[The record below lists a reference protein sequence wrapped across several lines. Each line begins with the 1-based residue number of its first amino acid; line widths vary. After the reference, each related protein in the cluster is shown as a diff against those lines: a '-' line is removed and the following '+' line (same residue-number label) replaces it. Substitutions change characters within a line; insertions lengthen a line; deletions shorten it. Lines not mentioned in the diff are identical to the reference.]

1 MRRLQ
6 RTGKMTAV
14 FAVAAMAMAVTACA
28 STGGNDA
35 GTAQTEVSTEAITES
50 AAAQTAGDAQNADT
64 ESTEAET
71 ADTGESSTEAST
83 IGDTDEETEISVQD
97 AWSQISRINENT
109 KLKLSL
115 PDQELQEAKDNADD
129 LPFTTKIQYIKI
141 EDSGYDALQKSLDKD
156 NEESMEL
163 AREAYEDNADYLK
176 EATQSGENVTPYEM
190 DSAVLV
196 KRADERVVSYVR
208 EDFSQLGGAHPST
221 YFTGKNYD
229 AKTGEELSLKD
240 VVSNYDGVYQY
251 VLDELAQREK
261 EDGNENCYF
270 DGYEDTVKEM
280 FYGAS
285 DTGST
290 DTAEGSEESGL
301 YPDMQA
307 EVQWYLEDD
316 GLTVIFNDYDIAPYA
331 YGPSVVKIPFDSGLL
346 NSDYAG

>member
-1 MRRLQ
+1 MKRMKA
-6 RTGKMTAV
+6 GKMTAV
-14 FAVAAMAMAVTACA
+14 FAAAAMAMAVTAC
-28 STGGNDA
+28 GNGTDA
-35 GTAQTEVSTEAITES
+35 GTAKTEASTEAITES
-50 AAAQTAGDAQNADT
+50 AAAETTGDAQTADT
-64 ESTEAET
+64 ESTEA
-71 ADTGESSTEAST
+71 DTEEGSTEAQT
-83 IGDTDEETEISVQD
+83 IGSTDEETDISVSD
-97 AWSQISRINENT
+97 AWSQISRNNENT
-109 KLKLSL
+109 KLKLSVS
-115 PDQELQEAKDNADD
+115 DEELEEAKKNTD
-129 LPFTTKIQYIKI
+129 LSFDTKIQYVKV

-156 NEESMEL
+156 NEESMAL
-163 AREAYEDNADYLK
+163 AEQSYGESADYLK
-176 EATQSGENVTPYEM
+176 EANESGENVTPYEI
-190 DSAVLV
+190 DSTVLV
-196 KRADERVVSYVR
+196 KRADEKVMSYVR

-229 AKTGEELSLKD
+229 AKTGAELSLKD

-290 DTAEGSEESGL
+290 DTADGSEESGL
-301 YPDMQA
+301 YPDMQSM
-307 EVQWYLEDD
+307 VQWYLEDD

-331 YGPSVVKIPFDSGLL
+331 YGPSAVKIPFDSGLL

>member
-1 MRRLQ
+1 MRKFK

-14 FAVAAMAMAVTACA
+14 FAAAAMAMAVTACG
-28 STGGNDA
+28 SGNAA
-35 GTAQTEVSTEAITES
+35 GTAQTAASTEAITES
-50 AAAQTAGDAQNADT
+50 AAAQTTENVQSADT
-64 ESTEAET
+64 ESTEADT
-71 ADTGESSTEAST
+71 ADTEDSSAEAST
-83 IGDTDEETEISVQD
+83 IGGTEEENEAAVSD
-97 AWSQISRINENT
+97 AWSQISKINENT

-115 PDQELQEAKDNADD
+115 SDQEVQEAKDNEDD
-129 LPFTTKIQYIKI
+129 LPFTTKIQYVRV

-156 NEESMEL
+156 NEESMDL
-163 AREAYEDNADYLK
+163 ARETYEDNADYLK
-176 EATQSGENVTPYEM
+176 EANQSGENVTPYEM
-190 DSAVLV
+190 DSEVDV
-196 KRADERVVSYVR
+196 KRADEKVVSYVR
-208 EDFSQLGGAHPST
+208 EDFSQLGGAHPSK

-229 AKTGEELSLKD
+229 AKTGEELSLRD
-240 VVSNYDGVYQY
+240 VVSNYDGLYQY

-270 DGYEDTVKEM
+270 DGYEDTVKQM

-285 DTGST
+285 DDSST
-290 DTAEGSEESGL
+290 DTVNGSEESGL

-307 EVQWYLEDD
+307 VVQWYLEDD

>member
-1 MRRLQ
+1 MREFK
-6 RTGKMTAV
+6 RTAKMTAV
-14 FAVAAMAMAVTACA
+14 FAAAAMAMAVTACA
-28 STGGNDA
+28 GGSGNAA

-50 AAAQTAGDAQNADT
+50 AAAQTTENVQSADA
-64 ESTEAET
+64 ESTEADT
-71 ADTGESSTEAST
+71 ADTEESSTEASV
-83 IGDTDEETEISVQD
+83 IGGTEEENEAAVSD
-97 AWSQISRINENT
+97 AWSQISKINENT

-115 PDQELQEAKDNADD
+115 SDQEVQEAKDNADD
-129 LPFTTKIQYIKI
+129 LPFTTKIQYVTV

-156 NEESMEL
+156 NEESMDL

-176 EATQSGENVTPYEM
+176 EANQSGENVTPYEM
-190 DSAVLV
+190 DSEVDV
-196 KRADERVVSYVR
+196 KRADEKVVSYVR
-208 EDFSQLGGAHPST
+208 EDFSQLGGAHPSK

-229 AKTGEELSLKD
+229 AKTGEELSLRD

-270 DGYEDTVKEM
+270 DGYEDTVKQM
-280 FYGAS
+280 FYGVS
-285 DTGST
+285 DDGST
-290 DTAEGSEESGL
+290 DTADGSEESGL

-307 EVQWYLEDD
+307 VVQWYLEDD